1 MNGPDRIGRYAVLR
15 KLGSG
20 GFATVWL
27 ARDETLDAEVAVKVL
42 NEHWVDDQ
50 DVRDRFLAE
59 GRFLRRVDSPHVVG
73 VHDIGETE
81 EGRPFLVLTYAD
93 RGTLE
98 QRLANGPMDIDE
110 SVTVVKQ
117 VATGLRALHNRE
129 LLHRD
134 VKPANVLF
142 RGTPDGERAMV
153 GDLGLGKSLDAVSR
167 LTLPGGTPAYVAPEQ
182 VRGDQLDPRADQYAL
197 AAVAYSMLSG
207 RSPYEAKTLGAVL
220 AIEEPP
226 VPLRTLRPEVT
237 AVVEAAVQKALALDR
252 EERWPDVTAF
262 ADALT
267 AAGPAAIPD
276 SARPPEPEPAAV
288 PAPVRPAT
296 RTRTWVIAGLTA
308 TVLGAGGAYAGV
320 RIGTDRQWV
329 EARDTSKHVSVR
341 VPRSWAGELA
351 GSGWI
356 PPGSTTNQPGLLISA
371 DNDRWAEPGSGVP
384 GVFAGLLEARGL
396 PAAIDTPRDCSAGK
410 ADRTD
415 KSITA
420 VFPGCPNHTT
430 TYERVVLQA
439 GRAIRIQVRRSPD
452 DEKQVYKVLDSVT
465 YHP

>member
-27 ARDETLDAEVAVKVL
+27 ARDETLDADVAIKVL
-42 NEHWVDDQ
+42 AEHWIDDE
-50 DVRDRFLAE
+50 DVRGRFLGE
-59 GRFLRRVDSPHVVG
+59 GRFLRRVDSPYVVG
-73 VHDIGETE
+73 VHDIGETD

-98 QRLANGPMDIDE
+98 QRLEDGPMDVGE
-110 SVTVVKQ
+110 AVSVIQQ
-117 VATGLRALHNRE
+117 VAAGLRALHNRD

-142 RGTPDGERAMV
+142 RGTPDGERAML

-207 RSPYEAKTLGAVL
+207 RSPHGAKTLGAVL
-220 AIEEPP
+220 AIEDPP
-226 VPLRTLRPEVT
+226 APLRTLRAEVP
-237 AVVEAAVQKALALDR
+237 AVVEAAVQKGLALDR
-252 EERWPDVTAF
+252 EERWPDITAF

-267 AAGPAAIPD
+267 AAEPAEIPA
-276 SARPPEPEPAAV
+276 SARPPVSEPTPEPM
-288 PAPVRPAT
+288 PPRPRT
-296 RTRTWVIAGLTA
+296 RTRTWVAAGLA
-308 TVLGAGGAYAGV
+308 AAVLGAGGAYAGV

-329 EARDTSKHVSVR
+329 EASDTTGTVSVR

-351 GSGWI
+351 GSGWT
-356 PPGSTTNQPGLLISA
+356 PPASTANQPGLLLSA
-371 DNDRWAEPGSGVP
+371 DNTRWAEPGSGVP
-384 GVFAGLLEARGL
+384 GVFAGMLESRDL
-396 PAAIDTPRDCSAGK
+396 PATIAPPQDCGTGPVE
-410 ADRTD
+410 RTD
-415 KSITA
+415 TAVTA
-420 VFPGCPNHTT
+420 VFPGCPNGLT

-452 DEKQVYKVLDSVT
+452 DEKQVYKVLDSVR

>member
-1 MNGPDRIGRYAVLR
+1 MNGPDKIGRYAVLR

-27 ARDETLDAEVAVKVL
+27 AHDETLDAEVAIKVL

-73 VHDIGETE
+73 VHDIGETD

-98 QRLANGPMDIDE
+98 QRLADGPMDIDE
-110 SVTVVKQ
+110 AVTVIKQ
-117 VATGLRALHNRE
+117 VAAGLRALHNRD

-134 VKPANVLF
+134 VNPANVLF
-142 RGTPDGERAMV
+142 RGMPDGDRAML

-182 VRGDQLDPRADQYAL
+182 VRGDQLDTRADQYAL

-226 VPLRTLRPEVT
+226 VPLRTLRPEVPE
-237 AVVEAAVQKALALDR
+237 VIEAAVQKALALDR
-252 EERWPDVTAF
+252 DERWPDVTAF

-267 AAGPAAIPD
+267 AAEPAAIPA
-276 SARPPEPEPAAV
+276 SASRIEREPTPPPP
-288 PAPVRPAT
+288 RT
-296 RTRTWVIAGLTA
+296 GTRTWVVAGLA
-308 TVLGAGGAYAGV
+308 AAVLGAGGAYAGV
-320 RIGTDRQWV
+320 RLGTNRQWL
-329 EARDTSKHVSVR
+329 EASDTTDTVSVR

-356 PPGSTTNQPGLLISA
+356 PPGSSANQPGLLVSA

-384 GVFAGLLEARGL
+384 GVFAGLLETRGL
-396 PAAIDTPRDCSAGK
+396 PTTIDPPQDCGPGAVEREDMSV
-410 ADRTD
+410 
-415 KSITA
+415 TA
-420 VFPGCPNHTT
+420 VFPGCPNGTT

-465 YHP
+465 YHPR